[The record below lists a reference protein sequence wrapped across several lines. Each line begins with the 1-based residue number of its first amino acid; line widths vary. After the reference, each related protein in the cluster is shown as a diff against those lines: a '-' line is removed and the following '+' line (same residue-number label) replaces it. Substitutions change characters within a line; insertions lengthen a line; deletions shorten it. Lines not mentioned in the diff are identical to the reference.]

1 MYQSKSR
8 SPSTR
13 KVRRDYS
20 GGKRGNGHKRTKPIR
35 RPDPRKIHIKGGAKS
50 LSSVAGLVMFGVFL
64 RTIGLEG
71 QLREL
76 FDDMKHP
83 DLTIYP
89 MGAQLRLLL
98 DLFVAGEFRVFGLED
113 LASDPLFV
121 RLAGGVVPSID
132 TVYRDLDRFDEERV
146 SKLAAMMVEQG
157 LVPVRALRDR
167 QQVLLDIDTSVMPM
181 FGDYQGAVPGPNPK
195 YHGRPSY
202 HPILARCAETGTC
215 VGAQLRPGNTS
226 FGNDDAP
233 FVGQCIDNMRGALG
247 CEPVICIR
255 IDAAGDCTRIMQVIH
270 DRGAVF
276 LTKASIT
283 PDLASAV
290 WAHTNWKTVD
300 RDAYGR
306 ATRQVAEIDFRRG
319 EWGSSQKLPVRVI
332 AVRTRDRDSGKHL
345 YLWDELDMTVQV
357 YLTNDQYEQAD
368 DIAWKYDGRAG
379 IEPLIAEF
387 KNGWG
392 LGAMSTDTFS
402 GNAATLMLKLL
413 AHNLLRRYVEQH
425 IPDVRGWRTGWIRR
439 VVIRVPGK
447 IVRSGRSTIV
457 RVPSRPV
464 LSPMLN

>member
-1 MYQSKSR
+1 MKESKSTT
-8 SPSTR
+8 PSTR

-35 RPDPRKIHIKGGAKS
+35 RPDPRKIHVKGGANS
-50 LSSVAGLVMFGVFL
+50 LSSVAGLVMFGTFL
-64 RTIGLEG
+64 SAIGVDS
-71 QLREL
+71 QLREA

-89 MGAQLRLLL
+89 MGAQLRMLL
-98 DLFVAGEFRVFGLED
+98 DLFVAGEYRVFGLED

-132 TVYRDLDRFDEERV
+132 TVYRDLDRFEEERV
-146 SKLAAMMVEQG
+146 AELAAMMVEHG
-157 LVPVRALRDR
+157 LVPVRTLRGR
-167 QQVLLDIDTSVMPM
+167 CEMHLDIDTSVMPM

-202 HPILARCAETGTC
+202 HPIVARCAETGTC

-233 FVGQCIDNMRGALG
+233 FVEHCIDNMRGALG
-247 CEPVICIR
+247 PESVLYVR
-255 IDAAGDCTRIMQVIH
+255 IDAAGDCARVMRAIH
-270 DRGAVF
+270 DRGAIF
-276 LTKASIT
+276 LTKASMT
-283 PDLASAV
+283 PDLCSAV
-290 WAHTNWKTVD
+290 WAHTVWKTVD
-300 RDAYGR
+300 RDANGR
-306 ATRQVAEIDFRRG
+306 ATRQVAEINFRRG
-319 EWGSSQKLPVRVI
+319 EWGATDELPVRVI
-332 AVRTRDRDSGKHL
+332 AVRTRDRDTGKHL

-357 YLTNDQYEQAD
+357 YLTNDLYRDAD
-368 DIAWKYDGRAG
+368 DVAWKYDGRAG

-392 LGAMSTDTFS
+392 IGAMSTDTFC

-413 AHNLLRRYVEQH
+413 AHNLLRRYVEH
-425 IPDVRGWRTGWIRR
+425 CAAAVRGWRTDWIRR

-447 IVRSGRSTIV
+447 VVRTGRRTIV
-457 RVPSRPV
+457 HVPSRPA
-464 LSPMLN
+464 LSHMLN